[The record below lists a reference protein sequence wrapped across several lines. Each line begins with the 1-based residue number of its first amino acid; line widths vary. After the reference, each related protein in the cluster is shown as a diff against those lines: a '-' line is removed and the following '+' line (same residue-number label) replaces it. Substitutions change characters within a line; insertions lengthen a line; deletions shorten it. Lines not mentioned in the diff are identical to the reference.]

1 MAYIKNIG
9 GRAAGSGGASGMFQ
23 RPNSINNNVA
33 QSEVAAGKTSPRAR
47 VQGLARAAEL
57 KVKDSM
63 AMRSRVQGLAR
74 GQEIKMGQDLAKQA
88 VAGKAS
94 HADLSNTAKAAR
106 GRAFAKRQ
114 AILKNRK

>member
-9 GRAAGSGGASGMFQ
+9 GRAAGGGGASGMFQ

-33 QSEVAAGKTSPRAR
+33 QSEVAAGKASPRAR
-47 VQGLARAAEL
+47 VQGLARAAEVR
-57 KVKDSM
+57 VKDSM

-74 GQEIKMGQDLAKQA
+74 GQELKMGQDLAKQA
-88 VAGKAS
+88 TSGKSVHEGA
-94 HADLSNTAKAAR
+94 AFKAAR